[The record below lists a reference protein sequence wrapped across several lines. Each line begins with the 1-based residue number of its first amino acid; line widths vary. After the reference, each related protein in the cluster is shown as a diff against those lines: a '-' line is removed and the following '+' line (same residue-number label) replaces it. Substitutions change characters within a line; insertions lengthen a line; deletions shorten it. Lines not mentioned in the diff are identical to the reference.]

1 MKHLIVGES
10 VDSKTKNRICELIKT
25 NASVKEVKY
34 LEVIINGSNK
44 YLVVGDVDYFDDLSD
59 EVIANANKQI
69 INDLK
74 FKVAHITQVFLNTV

>member
-1 MKHLIVGES
+1 MI
-10 VDSKTKNRICELIKT
+10 NT

-34 LEVIINGSNK
+34 LEVVIIGSNK

-59 EVIANANKQI
+59 EVIANANKRI

-74 FKVAHITQVFLNTV
+74 LKVANITQVFLNTV